1 MRLPRR
7 VRPLAATVLLALA
20 STAAAA
26 ETAYVIDKLL
36 VGLHAEKAL
45 DSEIVKVLPTGIRLE
60 VLQREGELAQ
70 VREPDGA
77 TGWVDAAYL
86 MPDPPAA
93 LRVDELEAK
102 NKELT
107 AELTK
112 ARERL
117 EALQA
122 GAGDPAAAQAQ
133 AALAELRN
141 EMAELQ
147 KRLASERLRAGE
159 LQARVSELQGAM
171 AAGAAGDDELRAL
184 QAQNAELRSRLAAM
198 SLGSADASGESSWHE
213 LAVIGQRLLHSRA
226 LVIALLALVA
236 IAFALG
242 VYLTDYLQRR
252 RHGGF
257 RV

>member
-1 MRLPRR
+1 VIGVRLSRR

-36 VGLHAEKAL
+36 VGLHAERAL
-45 DSEIVKVLPTGIRLE
+45 DSEIVKVLPTGTRLE

-70 VREPDGA
+70 VREPEDGA

-93 LRVDELEAK
+93 RRVDELEAK

-107 AELTK
+107 GELTK

-122 GAGDPAAAQAQ
+122 GAGDPAATQAQ
-133 AALAELRN
+133 AAL
-141 EMAELQ
+141 AELQ

-171 AAGAAGDDELRAL
+171 AAGAAGGDELREL
-184 QAQNAELRSRLAAM
+184 KAQNAELRSRLAAM
-198 SLGSADASGESSWHE
+198 SLGSAGASGEDGWHE
-213 LAVIGQRLLHSRA
+213 IAVIGQRLLHSRA

-236 IAFALG
+236 VAFALG
-242 VYLTDYLQRR
+242 VYLMDYLQRR